1 LNFPISLRGFA
12 APHYFQPF
20 RSPFYSPWT
29 NTLKKAGLPFSRSI
43 TCASAGVSPLTI
55 AQMLGHSS
63 AQIIPRYAQVL
74 DQNRLDEMKKLVEL
88 KKSTSQEIASATAD
102 ETVPGN
108 AAVELFDSTRG
119 FSQTQMATRN

>member
-1 LNFPISLRGFA
+1 
-12 APHYFQPF
+12 
-20 RSPFYSPWT
+20 
-29 NTLKKAGLPFSRSI
+29 
-43 TCASAGVSPLTI
+43 VSPLTI